1 MSKSY
6 LTFVSILFLF
16 NACKEETTTTP
27 ETSNPNI
34 LEVSEPQFARSKME
48 LGTLQMDSFEQT
60 TAVTGTVDV
69 PPSNKAIISSFLGG
83 YVKSCGL
90 QVGEEVKKGQTLLV
104 LENPLYVDIQK
115 EYIQIAQQIKYLKSE
130 YERQKLLHEEK
141 ISSEKNFFKA
151 ESDYLQAQGML
162 RTLEEKLRLLHI
174 EPKTVLKGKITSQI
188 AVKAT
193 ISGTLSVV
201 NAAVGAFKTDAE
213 TIIEIIDTKALQLQ
227 LTVFEQDIIKIKKG
241 QTLYFNVSNDASKT
255 FQSKVDLVGKSIQ
268 NQERTVLVF
277 SNLDA
282 SLKENFI
289 AGMFV
294 EAKIVTSQKSG
305 FSLPKEAIWM
315 ENDKAYILVQ
325 QPTSQKYQFKKT
337 KVILGTQ
344 TEDKVEIL
352 PQANLN
358 EQTKILIKGVF
369 EMK

>member
-1 MSKSY
+1 
-6 LTFVSILFLF
+6 
-16 NACKEETTTTP
+16 
-27 ETSNPNI
+27 
-34 LEVSEPQFARSKME
+34 
-48 LGTLQMDSFEQT
+48 
-60 TAVTGTVDV
+60 V
-69 PPSNKAIISSFLGG
+69 PPNHKAIISSFLGG

-130 YERQKLLHEEK
+130 FERQKLLHEEK

-174 EPKTVLKGKITSQI
+174 EPKAVLQGKITSQI
-188 AVKAT
+188 AVKAA

-201 NAAVGAFKTDAE
+201 NAAVGSFKTDAE
-213 TIIEIIDTKALQLQ
+213 TIIEIINTEALQLQ
-227 LTVFEQDIIKIKKG
+227 MNVFEQDIIKIKKG
-241 QTLYFNVSNDASKT
+241 QILYFTVSNDASKT

-268 NQERTVLVF
+268 NQERSVQVF
-277 SNLDA
+277 ANLDA

-294 EAKIVTSQKSG
+294 EAKIVTSQKTG
-305 FSLPKEAIWM
+305 FSLPKDAIWM
-315 ENDKAYILVQ
+315 ESDKAYLLVLQ
-325 QPTSQKYQFKKT
+325 NSVKKYQFRKT
-337 KVILGTQ
+337 KVNLGVQ
-344 TEDKVEIL
+344 TENKVEIL

-358 EQTKILIKGVF
+358 QQTKILVKGVF